1 MTPRCSRVAALGLC
15 TLIGPAFGHMN
26 SKVNLHSSSRRLQ
39 EDGRNESDSV
49 NAKWQCEASEVWM
62 DPRAKNLHWAG

>member
-1 MTPRCSRVAALGLC
+1 MAARCSRIAALGLC
-15 TLIGPAFGHMN
+15 TLIGPALGHMN
-26 SKVNLHSSSRRLQ
+26 SKVNLHSSRRLQ

-62 DPRAKNLHWAG
+62 DPPAKSVHCAG